1 MYKNR
6 YESSAALAVRL
17 IKVAGNKNTAIIASG
32 EVFAYALVVSPVAGG
47 QSSPILLVS
56 RNELPKSVKDYVK
69 KNIKQITVVGGE
81 KYVPQENVD

>member
-1 MYKNR
+1 M
-6 YESSAALAVRL
+6 
-17 IKVAGNKNTAIIASG
+17 
-32 EVFAYALVVSPVAGG
+32 FAYALVVSPVAAG